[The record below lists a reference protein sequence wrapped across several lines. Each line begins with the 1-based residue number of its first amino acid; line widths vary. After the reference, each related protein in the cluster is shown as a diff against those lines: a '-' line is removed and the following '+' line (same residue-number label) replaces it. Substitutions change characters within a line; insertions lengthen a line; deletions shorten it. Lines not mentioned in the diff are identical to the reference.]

1 MAGELYINSTLV
13 DIDQSIPFPLT
24 FNISDIKDLSS
35 RKGNKSKT
43 ITLPGTR
50 VNHQLMTNV
59 FLLTAS
65 EKISTT
71 TSGIVNFDPSVKAT
85 CQYYNN
91 GLLEFNGI
99 AQLMECKLNNGTW
112 SFEITMVSDTI
123 DYIAQLKKVKV
134 NELDFAEYQHNLT
147 LADQQNT
154 WKGFNQINGVLT
166 PIKTGGDWDGVGY
179 YYGLID
185 YGYSRPTPDTFAVD
199 NIPVQTFVYGILK
212 KIFEF
217 AGITWSSNFLE
228 SQRFKRLL
236 LAYYGGALPTI
247 TVGDSLNDSATTTE
261 NNNSGGNIINSTIQS
276 LVDPN
281 DQPLNFIAYPN
292 TNLFDNYDATV
303 VTDPSSQVLTTLPLK
318 FRASSTGLF
327 AVNYFGTHDLDIS
340 STSPAGNK
348 FWATQAMTLFIKK
361 NNIVI
366 DQSTIYSNVFIQESL
381 PIATTSFSFNIS
393 RTINMSINDELTF
406 TIRFNSDLMKL
417 STPIYVNYPITINV
431 TSTGANLNVIKS
443 QQSLTPGSTIDL
455 NPFLPDMTCDVFLK
469 GIITA
474 FNLYLKP
481 DANNPTILEIEP
493 LADFYNGSDKAL
505 DWTYLVDKSKEIKV
519 TPTINFASKDYNFMF
534 ESEDDYWNTQYVNAF
549 VEQYGSFTL
558 SSQSQYATDTTDMKL
573 PFGQHPL
580 ALIDTTNLIVPRFY
594 QVNFDEF
601 GNGQIVLKKGKS
613 FIVQLGEMREANW
626 IHRNESGIDIPQL
639 TYPYV
644 GHLDDIDAPTF
655 DFNFGVP
662 EVVYYPA
669 TTYTSNN
676 LFEYHETFIKEIVSR
691 FGKMLTLYATID
703 SDIINRLD
711 FRNLINIDAVVYR
724 LQKINDY
731 DSGKG
736 QSTLVEL
743 IRIIEGESA
752 GKIIESNYRVTQ
764 NGIVRREQSNLN
776 KRITE

>member
-13 DIDQSIPFPLT
+13 DINQSIPFPLT

-50 VNHQLMTNV
+50 INHQLMTNV

-71 TSGIVNFDPSVKAT
+71 TSGIVNFDPSIKAP
-85 CQYYNN
+85 CQYYEN
-91 GLLEFNGI
+91 GLLQFNGI

-123 DYIAQLKKVKV
+123 DYIAALKKVKL
-134 NELDFAEYQHNLT
+134 NELDFSAYDHNLT
-147 LADQQNT
+147 LVDQQET
-154 WKGFNQINGVLT
+154 WNGFNQINGVST
-166 PIKTGGDWDGVGY
+166 SIKTGADWDGNGY

-185 YGYSRPTPDTFAVD
+185 YGYNRPTPDTFAVD
-199 NIPVQTFVYGILK
+199 NIPLQVFVYGILK

-247 TVGDSLNDSATTTE
+247 TAGDSLNDSATTTE
-261 NNNSGGNIINSTIQS
+261 NNNAGGFIMNGTATAANAPVVNFPNATMVDIYDGTI
-276 LVDPN
+276 V
-281 DQPLNFIAYPN
+281 A
-292 TNLFDNYDATV
+292 
-303 VTDPSSQVLTTLPLK
+303 DPSSQILSTTPLK
-318 FRASSTGLF
+318 FRASSSGMF
-327 AVNYFGTHDLDIS
+327 QVQYSGTHDVDFIFP
-340 STSPAGNK
+340 STGQMFVEYNVS
-348 FWATQAMTLFIKK
+348 LIIKK

-366 DQSTIYSNVFIQESL
+366 STDPIYTGTLNGVIMPL
-381 PIATTSFSFNIS
+381 APTTFSFNFNRS
-393 RTINMSINDELTF
+393 VNMLINDELSF
-406 TIRFNSDLMKL
+406 ELML
-417 STPIYVNYPITINV
+417 SRTNLSLIIANYANHSVTQTV
-431 TSTGANLNVIKS
+431 TSTGASLDIIKS
-443 QQSLTPGSTIDL
+443 QQALTPGSAVSVAS
-455 NPFLPDMTCDVFLK
+455 FLPDMTCDVFLK

-481 DANNPTILEIEP
+481 DANNATILEIEP
-493 LADFYNGSDKAL
+493 LSDFYNSSILAI
-505 DWTYLVDKSKEIKV
+505 DWSYLLDKSKEIKV
-519 TPTINFASKDYNFMF
+519 TPTINFASKDYNFNF
-534 ESEDDYWNTQYVNAF
+534 ESEDDYWNSKYKNEF
-549 VEQYGSFTL
+549 LEQYGSFVF

-580 ALIDTTNLIVPRFY
+580 ALIDSTNLIVPRFY
-594 QVNFDEF
+594 QINFDEF

-613 FIVQLGEMREANW
+613 FIVQLGEMRTGNW
-626 IHRNESGIDIPQL
+626 IHRNESGIDFPQII
-639 TYPYV
+639 YPYV
-644 GHLDDIDAPTF
+644 GHLDDIDNPTF

-662 EVVYYPA
+662 EVVYYAA
-669 TTYTSNN
+669 TNYTNEN
-676 LFEYHETFIKEIVSR
+676 LYQYHETFIKEIVSR
-691 FGKMLTLYATID
+691 FGKLLTCYIMLDAD
-703 SDIINRLD
+703 QINRLD
-711 FRNLINIDAVVYR
+711 FRNLINIDGVVYR

-743 IRIIEGESA
+743 IRIIEGEGQAVVVPAS
-752 GKIIESNYRVTQ
+752 Y
-764 NGIVRREQSNLN
+764 
-776 KRITE
+776 RITENNIIRREENNTNQRIIE

>member
-1 MAGELYINSTLV
+1 MAGELYINSRLV

-50 VNHQLMTNV
+50 VNHQLMTSV
-59 FLLTAS
+59 FLLTS
-65 EKISTT
+65 TEKISTT
-71 TSGIVNFDPSVKAT
+71 TSGLINFDPSIKAT

-134 NELDFAEYQHNLT
+134 NELDYSEYEHNLT
-147 LADQQNT
+147 LADQQET
-154 WKGFNQINGVLT
+154 WNGFNQINGVST
-166 PIKTGGDWDGVGY
+166 SIKTGADWNGEGY

-199 NIPVQTFVYGILK
+199 NIPLQAFVYGILK
-212 KIFEF
+212 KIFDF

-236 LAYYGGALPTI
+236 LAYYGGVLPTI
-247 TVGDSLNDSATTTE
+247 TAGDSLTDSATTTE
-261 NNNSGGNIINSTIQS
+261 NNNAGGFIINGTTASEYMQGTQDTF
-276 LVDPN
+276 LPAA
-281 DQPLNFIAYPN
+281 NFY
-292 TNLFDNYDATV
+292 DNYDATI
-303 VTDPSSQVLTTLPLK
+303 VTDPSSQVIANNPLK
-318 FRASSTGLF
+318 FRASSSGLF
-327 AVNYFGTHDLDIS
+327 QVTYSGTHDIDFS
-340 STSPAGNK
+340 
-348 FWATQAMTLFIKK
+348 FMTGITLYCDYSVILMTKK
-361 NNIVI
+361 NNVLIGNDV
-366 DQSTIYSNVFIQESL
+366 IYSGLLNMGIMPV
-381 PIATTSFSFNIS
+381 ATVSFTFLTSQ
-393 RTINMSINDELTF
+393 TINMLINDELTF
-406 TIRFNSDLMKL
+406 EIRLDRNQGQIFGAAVA
-417 STPIYVNYPITINV
+417 PISFTQTV
-431 TSTGANLNVIKS
+431 TSTGASLDIIKS
-443 QQSLTPGSTIDL
+443 QQSITPGSIINL

-493 LADFYNGSDKAL
+493 LADFYNGSDNAI

-519 TPTINFASKDYNFMF
+519 TPTINFASKDYNFLF
-534 ESEDDYWNTQYVNAF
+534 EKEDDYWNTQYVNAF
-549 VEQYGSFTL
+549 IEQYGSFTL

-613 FIVQLGEMREANW
+613 FIVQLGEMRAGNW
-626 IHRNESGIDIPQL
+626 IHRNESGIDIPQ
-639 TYPYV
+639 TIYPYV
-644 GHLDDIDAPTF
+644 GHLDDIDNPTF

-669 TTYTSNN
+669 TIYTSNN
-676 LFEYHETFIKEIVSR
+676 LYQYHETFIKEIVSR

-752 GKIIESNYRVTQ
+752 GTIIPPSYRITE
-764 NGIVRREQSNLN
+764 NGIVRREENNTNQ
-776 KRITE
+776 RIIE